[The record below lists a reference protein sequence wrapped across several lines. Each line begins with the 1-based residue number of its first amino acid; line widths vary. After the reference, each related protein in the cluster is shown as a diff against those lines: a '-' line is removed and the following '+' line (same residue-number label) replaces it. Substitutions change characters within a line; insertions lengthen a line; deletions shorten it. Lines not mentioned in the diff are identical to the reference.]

1 MYKILIYIPF
11 IKIGGIE
18 KVAMEYA
25 KILSKDGHEVTLM
38 IDYNMG
44 RHGNKFETLI
54 PEKVK
59 YFYVKHIFISKIIY
73 YFRTLGKKNKFFNI
87 FLYALVVFTD
97 YLYFYFKIKRKLLK
111 ERYSN
116 TFTFYQFLPSYLTNI
131 KQSKNFIWLHGS
143 VEHFFD
149 NKIISL
155 FKQRFERKLNKYDLV
170 VSTAYEMEEQLKTFF
185 PNLPK
190 NQIITL
196 YNPIDYDNVLLKAK
210 STDTL
215 SKKEIELIR
224 EKYICTVCRLDEHQK
239 DVTTLIIA
247 FSNFINLTKSNLKL
261 MIVGDG
267 VSRKDLEDLVLKLN
281 LQNIVFFV
289 GNQLN
294 SNVWIDNADIFVLSS
309 KFEGLPTVLI
319 EALSMNT
326 LIVASDCKTGPKEI
340 LKNKA
345 GLLFDVGD
353 NKSLTQIFINYSNNK
368 INKIEKIE
376 NAHKQQELFSSKT
389 ILIKLKSF
397 L

>member
-1 MYKILIYIPF
+1 MHKILIYIPF
-11 IKIGGIE
+11 IKVGGIE

-25 KILSKDGHEVTLM
+25 KILSEDGYDVTLM

-44 RHGNKFETLI
+44 AEGNKFETLI
-54 PEKVK
+54 PETVK

-87 FLYALVVFTD
+87 FLYGLVILTD
-97 YLYFYFKIKRKLLK
+97 YLYFHFKIKRKLLE
-111 ERYSN
+111 ERYTN

-149 NKIISL
+149 NKIVSL
-155 FKQRFERKLNKYDLV
+155 FKQRFEKKLNKYDLV
-170 VSTAYEMEEQLKTFF
+170 VSTAYEMEAQLKSFF
-185 PNLPK
+185 PSLPK
-190 NQIITL
+190 NQITTL
-196 YNPIDYDNVLLKAK
+196 YNPIDYDDVLTKAK
-210 STDTL
+210 SMDTL
-215 SKKEIELIR
+215 TNEEIGLLK

-239 DVTTLIIA
+239 DVTTLILA
-247 FSNFINLTKSNLKL
+247 YANFINKIPTNLKL
-261 MIVGDG
+261 LIVGDG

-281 LQNIVFFV
+281 LQNMVFFV

-326 LIVASDCKTGPKEI
+326 LIVASNCKTGPKEI
-340 LKNKA
+340 LKNEA
-345 GLLFDVGD
+345 GLLFDV
-353 NKSLTQIFINYSNNK
+353 
-368 INKIEKIE
+368 
-376 NAHKQQELFSSKT
+376 
-389 ILIKLKSF
+389 
-397 L
+397 

>member
-1 MYKILIYIPF
+1 MHKILIYIPF
-11 IKIGGIE
+11 IKVGGIE

-25 KILSKDGHEVTLM
+25 KILSEDGYDVTLM

-44 RHGNKFETLI
+44 AEGNKFETLI
-54 PEKVK
+54 PETVK

-87 FLYALVVFTD
+87 FLYGLVILTD
-97 YLYFYFKIKRKLLK
+97 YLYFHFKIKRKLLE
-111 ERYSN
+111 ERYTN

-149 NKIISL
+149 NKIVSL
-155 FKQRFERKLNKYDLV
+155 FKQRFEKKLNKYDLV
-170 VSTAYEMEEQLKTFF
+170 VSTAYEMEAQLKSFF
-185 PNLPK
+185 PSLPK
-190 NQIITL
+190 NQITTL
-196 YNPIDYDNVLLKAK
+196 YNPIDYDDVLTKAK
-210 STDTL
+210 SMDTL
-215 SKKEIELIR
+215 TNEEIGLLK

-239 DVTTLIIA
+239 DVTTLILA
-247 FSNFINLTKSNLKL
+247 YANFINKIPTNLKL
-261 MIVGDG
+261 LIVGDG

-326 LIVASDCKTGPKEI
+326 LIVASNCKTGPKEI
-340 LKNKA
+340 LKNEA

-353 NKSLTQIFINYSNNK
+353 YESLTQIFTNYANSK
-368 INKIEKIE
+368 INTIEKVE
-376 NAHKQQELFSSKT
+376 NAHKQKELFSSQT